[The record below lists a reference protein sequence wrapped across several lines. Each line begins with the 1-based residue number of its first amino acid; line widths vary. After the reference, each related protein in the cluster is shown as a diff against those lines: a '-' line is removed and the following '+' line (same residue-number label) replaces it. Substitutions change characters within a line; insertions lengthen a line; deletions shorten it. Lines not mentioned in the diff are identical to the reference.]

1 MNARDMMDGW
11 SVYLNQIPNLLFA
24 LLVLLIGW
32 LVAKGIGKGV
42 EAALKKTSLDN
53 KLFSGAGKEKRKYSI
68 EFIIGKIVYYILL
81 IFVWIIFFNMLNL
94 SLIAQPLVNMVSI
107 ITSAIPNILKAAL
120 ILLLAWVVAIA
131 LRFLFT
137 KGASMIHLDRK
148 LVNWKMATNELEAG
162 SKVNNIAK
170 AIFYFVL
177 LLFLPGVLGA
187 LQLEGISEPFS
198 NALSAMLAFI
208 PKLFAAALIVF
219 IGWMIAKLVRD
230 ILTNFLKSTGVDKLG
245 QRFEILRNGEDTS
258 LSSMIGNIVF
268 ILILIPTIITAL
280 EKLELR
286 GISDPAIAMLQDVL
300 TLIPNIVVAII
311 LLLIGIWLGKW
322 VEKLV
327 TQMLWRVKLD
337 NISTH
342 IGMGSLNSAQ
352 PKYSLSQIVG
362 MLAKV
367 VVILIFTA
375 EALQI
380 VGLDFLVSLASG
392 VIAYLPMLFA
402 AIFILG
408 IGLYLGQLIERVL
421 QNTVKHNYS
430 RTLAAIAKYTIFVI
444 TVFMALD
451 QLGVAHSIVN
461 AAFILI
467 LGGLALAFGL
477 AFGLGG
483 KDFAAKYLSKLDN
496 KLDKENRNL

>member
-1 MNARDMMDGW
+1 MSLRDMTDGW
-11 SVYLNQIPNLLFA
+11 YIYTDQIPNLLLA

-42 EAALKKTSLDN
+42 AAALKKTSLDN
-53 KLFSGAGKEKRKYSI
+53 KLFSDFGKRKYSI
-68 EFIIGKIVYYILL
+68 EFIIGKIVYYTLL
-81 IFVWIIFFNMLNL
+81 IVVWIIFFNILHL
-94 SLIAQPLVNMVSI
+94 SLIAEPLVKMVSI
-107 ITSAIPNILKAAL
+107 MTAAIPNLLKAAL
-120 ILLLAWVVAIA
+120 ILLFAWVIA
-131 LRFLFT
+131 TLLRLLFN
-137 KGASMIHLDRK
+137 KGAAMFHLESK
-148 LVNWKMATNELEAG
+148 LVKWKMAKSELEADNKLN
-162 SKVNNIAK
+162 SVSK

-187 LQLEGISEPFS
+187 LQMEGISEPFS
-198 NALSAMLAFI
+198 NALSTMLAFI
-208 PKLFAAALIVF
+208 PKLFAAALVVF
-219 IGWMIAKLVRD
+219 IGWLIAKIVRD
-230 ILTNFLKSTGVDKLG
+230 ILTNFLKSTGTDKLG
-245 QRFEILRNGEDTS
+245 QRFGLKKNVEETS

-280 EKLELR
+280 EKLELK
-286 GISDPAIAMLQDVL
+286 GIADPAIAMLQEVL
-300 TLIPNIVVAII
+300 ALIPNIAVAII
-311 LLLIGIWLGKW
+311 LLLVGIWLGKW
-322 VEKLV
+322 VERMV
-327 TQMLWRVKLD
+327 TQMLWRLKLD
-337 NISTH
+337 SVFHQMGI
-342 IGMGSLNSAQ
+342 GSLTTEQ
-352 PKYSLSQIVG
+352 PKYTLSQIVG

-380 VGLDFLVSLASG
+380 VHLDFLVTLATG

-402 AIFILG
+402 ALFILG

-421 QNTVKHNYS
+421 QNIVKNNNS

-483 KDFAAKYLSKLDN
+483 KDFAAKYLRKLDD
-496 KLDKENRNL
+496 KLDKENNL